1 MSTATK
7 KTKAGATRR
16 APSMSDVAKMAG
28 VSEMTV
34 SRVMNHSDK
43 VHEDTRRKVAEAMA
57 ALNYAPNQ
65 MARGL
70 AGARA
75 VRAGFMYSYPTGPY
89 LTEFLRGLLAAAT
102 LNNIQLV
109 VEKCELGQSAVAPTE
124 RLLAQQLD
132 GVILPPPLCDI
143 PVISDAVVAA
153 GIPLVAVAC
162 GPIDSRINAIMI
174 DDRQAA
180 YEMTR
185 HLLRLGHRRIGF
197 ITGNPGQSVTR
208 PRLDGYRAALQEFG
222 GDLSPELVAP
232 GMFHYRSGL
241 EAAETLLALA
251 ERPSAIF
258 ASNDDMAAGVVAV
271 AHKAGL
277 DVPGDLTVVGFDDTA
292 LATTIWP
299 ELTTVHQPIAE
310 MAEMAVR
317 CLVEQVKG
325 IRQHKPAPVEQ
336 QLVDFTLIR
345 RQSDA
350 APRVRPRT
358 RVLA

>member
-1 MSTATK
+1 MA
-7 KTKAGATRR
+7 
-16 APSMSDVAKMAG
+16 DVARMAG

-43 VHEDTRRKVAEAMA
+43 VHEDTRNKVAQAMA
-57 ALNYAPNQ
+57 ALSYAPNQ
-65 MARGL
+65 LARGL
-70 AGARA
+70 AGARPI
-75 VRAGFMYSYPTGPY
+75 RAGFMYSYPTGPY

-109 VEKCELGQSAVAPTE
+109 VEKCELGQSPAAPTQ
-124 RLLAQQLD
+124 RMLAQQLD
-132 GVILPPPLCDI
+132 GMILPPPLCDMLAI
-143 PVISDAVVAA
+143 TDPVLAA

-162 GPIDSRINAIMI
+162 GPIDPRINAIMI

-180 YEMTR
+180 YDMTR

-197 ITGNPGQSVTR
+197 ITGNPEQSVTK
-208 PRLDGYRAALQEFG
+208 PRLDGYRAALQECG
-222 GDLSPELVAP
+222 GDMARELVVP

-251 ERPSAIF
+251 ERPSAVF

-271 AHKAGL
+271 AHKMGL

-299 ELTTVHQPIAE
+299 ELTTVHQPIAD

-317 CLVEQVKG
+317 CLVEQVKQ
-325 IRQHKPAPVEQ
+325 IRQRKAPLVQQQVVE
-336 QLVDFTLIR
+336 FTLIR

-350 APRVRPRT
+350 APRLRPRSA
-358 RVLA
+358 VLA

>member
-1 MSTATK
+1 
-7 KTKAGATRR
+7 
-16 APSMSDVAKMAG
+16 
-28 VSEMTV
+28 MTV

-75 VRAGFMYSYPTGPY
+75 IRAGFMYSYPTGPY
-89 LTEFLRGLLAAAT
+89 LTEFLRGLLAAAS

-109 VEKCELGQSAVAPTE
+109 VEKCELGQPPDAPTR
-124 RLLAQQLD
+124 RLLAQELD
-132 GVILPPPLCDI
+132 GVILPPPLCDVAAI
-143 PVISDAVVAA
+143 TGPVLAA

-162 GPIDSRINAIMI
+162 GPIDARINAIMI

-180 YEMTR
+180 YDMTR

-197 ITGNPGQSVTR
+197 ITGNPDQSVTK
-208 PRLDGYRAALQEFG
+208 PRLEGYRAALAEFG
-222 GDLSPELVAP
+222 ADLSPELVVP
-232 GMFHYRSGL
+232 GMFNYRSGL

-251 ERPSAIF
+251 ERPSAVF

-271 AHKAGL
+271 AHKSGL

-299 ELTTVHQPIAE
+299 ELTTVHQPIAD

-317 CLVEQVKG
+317 RLVEQVKG
-325 IRQHKPAPVEQ
+325 IRQHKTAVVEQ
-336 QLVDFTLIR
+336 EMVEFTLIR

-350 APRVRPRT
+350 APRVRPRA
-358 RVLA
+358 RVAS